1 MSKCYDL
8 YDDYDL
14 NILLVKSLG
23 TTVSKKR

>member
-8 YDDYDL
+8 YDYYDL
-14 NILLVKSLG
+14 NISLAKSLG